1 MSAFT
6 AAVKG
11 RRAAEALMTDACTIT
26 RQSLADPVLNTTTGE
41 LVDEPSVLY
50 TGKCRVKP
58 VPSNRT
64 GGELVGETVVA
75 RQAAIISIPYAEGDM
90 NEGDRIEVTDSPDTQ
105 LAGQHFLIKSI
116 QVGTHATARRFICD
130 TLS

>member
-1 MSAFT
+1 VSAFT
-6 AAVKG
+6 AAIKG
-11 RRAAEALMTDACTIT
+11 RRAAEALMTDTCTIT
-26 RQSLADPVLNTTTGE
+26 RQALEDPVLDTTTGA
-41 LVDEPSVLY
+41 LVDQPTVIY
-50 TGKCRVKP
+50 TGMCRVKP

-90 NEGDRIEVTDSPDTQ
+90 NEGDHVEVTASPDTQ

>member
-1 MSAFT
+1 
-6 AAVKG
+6 
-11 RRAAEALMTDACTIT
+11 MTDTCIVT
-26 RQSLADPVLNTTTGE
+26 RQSLLDPVLDTTTGE
-41 LVDEPSVLY
+41 LTDRPTLVY

-75 RQAAIISIPYAEGDM
+75 RQAAIVSIPYVQADL
-90 NEGDRIEVTDSPDTQ
+90 NEGDRIEITESPDGQ

-130 TLS
+130 ALS